1 MDPGCHLFRHQI
13 ATMICG
19 ESMSSKT
26 AAASVLGT
34 NSGISA
40 CLTPASHAL
49 QTTLEAG
56 DNVSLQ
62 QHRADLFPDQ
72 EKPPGEG
79 NGYPLQYSWLENP
92 MDRGAW
98 QATVHGGCK
107 ESYMTERQHFHF
119 LVGQGKCWAGVPTAL
134 VSLGVSS

>member
-1 MDPGCHLFRHQI
+1 MENPCP
-13 ATMICG
+13 
-19 ESMSSKT
+19 

-72 EKPPGEG
+72 EKSPGEG
-79 NGYPLQYSWLENP
+79 NGYPLQYSWLENLT
-92 MDRGAW
+92 DRGDW
-98 QATVHGGCK
+98 WATIVHGVARSQTQLS
-107 ESYMTERQHFHF
+107 E
-119 LVGQGKCWAGVPTAL
+119 
-134 VSLGVSS
+134 